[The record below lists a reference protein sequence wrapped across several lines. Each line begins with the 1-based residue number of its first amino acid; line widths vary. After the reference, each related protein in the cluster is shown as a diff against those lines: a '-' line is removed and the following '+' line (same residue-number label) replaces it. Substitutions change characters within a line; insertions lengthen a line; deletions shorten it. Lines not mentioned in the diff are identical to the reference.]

1 LLQPSGNE
9 PIGVHRLDLG
19 SVPPAAAE
27 ADLELLFLIREWL
40 KMRLPAIHVE
50 ASIVENAKLQFV

>member
-1 LLQPSGNE
+1 
-9 PIGVHRLDLG
+9 
-19 SVPPAAAE
+19 VPPAAAE